1 MASGGSGLELWL
13 VLSGSAHVVIPKS
26 RERVEKM
33 MMNQSRCGMLL
44 LVDQLRR
51 DVEKW
56 GAADVKHYKCREIK
70 CAVLL
75 EDDTHHSEIV
85 SSFEE
90 GYEKLHRESS
100 KLR

>member
-1 MASGGSGLELWL
+1 M
-13 VLSGSAHVVIPKS
+13 
-26 RERVEKM
+26 
-33 MMNQSRCGMLL
+33 
-44 LVDQLRR
+44 
-51 DVEKW
+51 

>member
-26 RERVEKM
+26 GERVEKM

-44 LVDQLRR
+44 LVDQLRER

-56 GAADVKHYKCREIK
+56 GLPMLNITSVVRDKMCSI
-70 CAVLL
+70 
-75 EDDTHHSEIV
+75 I
-85 SSFEE
+85 
-90 GYEKLHRESS
+90 GG
-100 KLR
+100 